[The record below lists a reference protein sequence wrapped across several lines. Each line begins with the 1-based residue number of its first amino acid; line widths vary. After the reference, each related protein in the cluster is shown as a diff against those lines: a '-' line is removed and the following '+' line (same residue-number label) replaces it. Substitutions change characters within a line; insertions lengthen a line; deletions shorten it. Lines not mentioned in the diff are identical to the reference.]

1 MADSGGTNTTLSS
14 IYTPVIFFFLSS
26 KVPQI
31 WWVIG
36 SKRGKS
42 ISPCWSSI
50 WYSKSA
56 MSQNFCGF
64 VSAPIKWFRHFT
76 ITACHSVDRTTWLL
90 VVYTEPSPRT
100 FLVYK
105 CLNLVQMSFVLQ
117 HCVPPT
123 FIFFLSLQKKK
134 NLSMFKKQ
142 TKKQTLNRAS
152 YFPMRDTIQGFR
164 YHWLW

>member
-1 MADSGGTNTTLSS
+1 M
-14 IYTPVIFFFLSS
+14 
-26 KVPQI
+26 
-31 WWVIG
+31 IG

-105 CLNLVQMSFVLQ
+105 CLNIVQMSFVLQ

-134 NLSMFKKQ
+134 TFQCSKNKQ
-142 TKKQTLNRAS
+142 KNKLLIGPVTSPWGTPSRGSGTTGCDRIQAR
-152 YFPMRDTIQGFR
+152 IQGHQLKR
-164 YHWLW
+164 SL